1 MLYNKSYEREMVM
14 PPKARISKEMII
26 EEAFQIA
33 RTEGVDRITARS
45 ISERLKCSTQP
56 VLYYFATVEEIKAA
70 VYQKADEY
78 HSCWLMNLECDYG
91 NPMLAIGMN
100 YVRFAVEERNLFRL
114 LFQSNEFSGV
124 SLMDLIQSEELEPIM
139 QVLQKEAG
147 VTMDEAKEI
156 FTTLFVFVHGYASMY
171 ANNEMAYDEKLLETL
186 LTKVFFGAIYAT
198 KEVQYEE
205 DIR

>member
-1 MLYNKSYEREMVM
+1 
-14 PPKARISKEMII
+14 
-26 EEAFQIA
+26 
-33 RTEGVDRITARS
+33 
-45 ISERLKCSTQP
+45 
-56 VLYYFATVEEIKAA
+56 
-70 VYQKADEY
+70 
-78 HSCWLMNLECDYG
+78 
-91 NPMLAIGMN
+91 
-100 YVRFAVEERNLFRL
+100 
-114 LFQSNEFSGV
+114 
-124 SLMDLIQSEELEPIM
+124 MDLIHSEELEPIM